1 MHTRARWLKIQ
12 CGFTLIELLI
22 TVSVLGVL
30 LAIAIPNLR
39 DFIVSNR
46 LSSNVN
52 GFIGMLSYARSEA
65 IVRNKQVIVCPKNN
79 TTNACVNTPD
89 WGLYEIQIF
98 VDEDGNNAFN
108 SGDTL
113 LKTFAAVDTSN
124 TQFAFQRQGSGTNSI
139 KFQSGGFGTNTYR
152 FNINAINAS
161 DTGYELK
168 YGRTIC
174 ISRPGRARVQGLV
187 NTCPA

>member
-1 MHTRARWLKIQ
+1 MHTRPRWLKIQ

-79 TTNACVNTPD
+79 TTNACVN
-89 WGLYEIQIF
+89 
-98 VDEDGNNAFN
+98 
-108 SGDTL
+108 
-113 LKTFAAVDTSN
+113 
-124 TQFAFQRQGSGTNSI
+124 
-139 KFQSGGFGTNTYR
+139 
-152 FNINAINAS
+152 
-161 DTGYELK
+161 
-168 YGRTIC
+168 
-174 ISRPGRARVQGLV
+174 
-187 NTCPA
+187 